1 MGTLGS
7 GSTLD
12 HLRFEVEVAAAHA
25 ARRPESQV
33 AARRLEERR
42 AALADRRGALAGR
55 YMTAARERDAARD
68 EWARRV
74 NPATPCPE
82 LATLALS
89 RHLTAAAVARV
100 VSARLNQLDQLC
112 A

>member
-1 MGTLGS
+1 VEDSKMGSLG
-7 GSTLD
+7 
-12 HLRFEVEVAAAHA
+12 HLRYELAVAEAHA

-33 AARRLEERR
+33 AARRLGAAR
-42 AALADRRGALAGR
+42 AALADRRAALAGR
-55 YMTAARERDAARD
+55 YLTAAGERDAARD

-74 NPATPCPE
+74 DPAGPCPE